1 MHTPNKETQNRSL
14 RRIIGDNWRLFL
26 AAPILAGIALGFAAC
41 SKTPKNLT
49 SLPAEQPHEQSSVA
63 PAATEPPAAP
73 RERILELRST
83 DAVAEPA
90 ARRSFMF
97 STAAS
102 PSRPRP
108 AAAGDSIGEELWV
121 IYRPNRSAP
130 AAGDPFPGTGC
141 LSATVDDAEVPLPLK
156 HTSVNASVSACVAS
170 VDVIQQFENPYDQ
183 KIEAVYVFPL
193 PENGAVNEFVMTI
206 GPRKI
211 RGIVRERKE
220 AEKIYA
226 QAKRQ
231 GRVASLMTQERPNI
245 FKQSVA
251 NIEPGKRI
259 DVEIRYYNTLS
270 YSDGWYEFVFPMVV
284 GPRFNPGGSKDG
296 IGAVT
301 KSPLAA
307 SRQPT
312 QVHYLAPGER
322 SGHDISL
329 ALTVSPGVPIE
340 AYECKTHDIQVEDQK
355 DRPWNTLSVKLSALD
370 SVPNKDFVFRYRV
383 AGEKIKS
390 SLLTHMDDRGG
401 FFTLMLYPPATLQ
414 SLERAPLE
422 LVFVLDCS
430 GSMSGVPLQQAKS
443 AIAWSLKNMKED
455 DTFQLINFSN
465 DARSLGQRPLAA
477 TPANVQRALRHLE
490 SLQSEGGT
498 MMIEGIKAALDFP
511 HDPRRL
517 RFVCFLTDGYIGNE
531 YEILAAIQERLGA
544 SRIFSFGVG
553 SSVNR
558 FLMESMAKQGRG
570 AVAYLGLQ
578 DDGAEVMQ
586 VFFDRISHPALTDV
600 EIDWGSMDV
609 SDVYPK
615 RLPDLFVGKP
625 VIVTGRLNSQGS
637 GKRNIQLSGKTPNGR
652 IDLPIFEPASAKP
665 GQNEALPSVWAR
677 LKIADLLEHAAY
689 DPPTSIRRQI
699 RQTALDYSLLS
710 PYTAFLAVDASRV
723 TEGDVA
729 TTIPVAVPVPE
740 GVRYETTVSR

>member
-1 MHTPNKETQNRSL
+1 
-14 RRIIGDNWRLFL
+14 
-26 AAPILAGIALGFAAC
+26 
-41 SKTPKNLT
+41 
-49 SLPAEQPHEQSSVA
+49 
-63 PAATEPPAAP
+63 
-73 RERILELRST
+73 
-83 DAVAEPA
+83 
-90 ARRSFMF
+90 
-97 STAAS
+97 
-102 PSRPRP
+102 
-108 AAAGDSIGEELWV
+108 
-121 IYRPNRSAP
+121 
-130 AAGDPFPGTGC
+130 
-141 LSATVDDAEVPLPLK
+141 
-156 HTSVNASVSACVAS
+156 
-170 VDVIQQFENPYDQ
+170 
-183 KIEAVYVFPL
+183 
-193 PENGAVNEFVMTI
+193 
-206 GPRKI
+206 
-211 RGIVRERKE
+211 
-220 AEKIYA
+220 
-226 QAKRQ
+226 
-231 GRVASLMTQERPNI
+231 
-245 FKQSVA
+245 
-251 NIEPGKRI
+251 
-259 DVEIRYYNTLS
+259 
-270 YSDGWYEFVFPMVV
+270 MVV

-443 AIAWSLKNMKED
+443 AFAWSLKNMKED

-689 DPPTSIRRQI
+689 DPSTSIRRQI